1 MRVLNTLTELNEAR
15 AVVQGSLGLVPTMG
29 FLHEGHLSLV
39 EAARADCNVV
49 VVSIFVNPTQFGPG
63 EDYQTYP
70 RDLQSDLNLLEQ
82 AGVDLVFVPA
92 VELIYPL
99 GFQTYVQ
106 VEQVTLV
113 NEGAIR
119 PGHFRG
125 VATIVAKLFNLVRP
139 DYAYFGQKD
148 AQQVAVIRRMVFD
161 MHFPLQVVVCPIAR
175 EADGLARS
183 SRNVFLKGHDRQ
195 ASVALYQAL
204 QAAAETY
211 EAGERDPNRL
221 RATARRILD
230 SVPGIQV
237 DYVSLV
243 DARTFVELEQ
253 ISEQPLLLSVA
264 ARVGSPR
271 LLDNCLLPR
280 VLNTREGATAYL
292 GACEIG

>member
-39 EAARADCNVV
+39 EAARADCNAVL
-49 VVSIFVNPTQFGPG
+49 VSIFVNPTQFGPG

-70 RDLQSDLNLLEQ
+70 RNLQSDLNLLEQ

-113 NEGAIR
+113 NEGVIR

>member
-119 PGHFRG
+119 PVHFRG

>member
-39 EAARADCNVV
+39 EAARADCNAVL
-49 VVSIFVNPTQFGPG
+49 VSIFVNPTQFGPG

-70 RDLQSDLNLLEQ
+70 RNLQSDLNLLEQ

>member
-1 MRVLNTLTELNEAR
+1 MRVLKTLAELNEAR
-15 AVVQGSLGLVPTMG
+15 AAVQGNLGLVPTMG

-70 RDLQSDLNLLEQ
+70 RDLQRDLSLLEQ

-92 VELIYPL
+92 VELIYPP

-106 VEQVTLV
+106 VEKVTLG
-113 NEGAIR
+113 NEGASR

-139 DYAYFGQKD
+139 DYVYFGQKD
-148 AQQVAVIRRMVFD
+148 AQQVVVIRRMVFD
-161 MHFPLQVVVCPIAR
+161 LHFPLQVVVCPIAR

-183 SRNVFLKGHDRQ
+183 SRNVFLKDHDRQ

-211 EAGERDPNRL
+211 EAGERDPNQL
-221 RATARRILD
+221 RAAARRILD
-230 SVPGIQV
+230 AVPGIQV

-243 DARTFVELEQ
+243 DAQTFVELEQ
-253 ISEQPLLLSVA
+253 MSEQPLLLSIA
-264 ARVGSPR
+264 ARVGLPR

-280 VLNTREGATAYL
+280 VLNTREGATTYL

>member
-1 MRVLNTLTELNEAR
+1 MRILNTLMDLNDAR
-15 AVVQGSLGLVPTMG
+15 AAVQGRLGLVPTMG

-39 EAARADCNVV
+39 EAARADCDVV

-70 RDLQSDLNLLEQ
+70 RDLERDLSLLEQ
-82 AGVDLVFVPA
+82 ADVDLVFVPA
-92 VELIYPL
+92 VELIYPP

-106 VEQVTLV
+106 VEQVTLG

-125 VATIVAKLFNLVRP
+125 VATVVAKLFNLIRP

-148 AQQVAVIRRMVFD
+148 AQQVAVVRRMVFD
-161 MHFPLQVVVCPIAR
+161 LHFPLQVVICPIAR

-183 SRNVFLKGHDRQ
+183 SRNIFLKDSDRQ
-195 ASVALYQAL
+195 ASVVLYQAL
-204 QAAAETY
+204 QAASEVY
-211 EAGERDPNRL
+211 DSGERDPNRL
-221 RATARRILD
+221 RAVARSVLD
-230 SVPGIQV
+230 SMPGIHV

-243 DARTFVELEQ
+243 DAQTFIELEQ
-253 ISEQPLLLSVA
+253 ASERPLLLSVA
-264 ARVGSPR
+264 ARVGLPR

-280 VLNTREGATAYL
+280 VLNTREGATTYL